1 MSIVVFGSINM
12 DLVAHTPRLPEPGET
27 LIGRSFTTV
36 PGGKGANQAVACA
49 RLGDPVKLVGRVG
62 GDVFGMELLAHL
74 QAQGVDV
81 DYVSREESISS
92 GVALIAVDDRAENN
106 IIVVPGANGRVGQ
119 SDLLLLDTVLNQAQL
134 LLLQLEIP
142 LEIVVAAT
150 RLAHERGVKVMLDPA
165 PAQELPAEIYH
176 HVDILTPNET
186 EVASLTGI
194 VVGSIED
201 AALAAGKLLSF
212 GVIQVIVKMGSQGA
226 LVADETGTQFFPA
239 FPVMAVDT
247 VAAGDAFN
255 GAMAVALSEN
265 YPIGTAI
272 LWGLAGGALAVT
284 KSGAQESM
292 PDRAALL
299 KMIVE
304 HG

>member
-12 DLVAHTPRLPEPGET
+12 DLVAHTLRLPEPGET

-49 RLGDPVKLVGRVG
+49 QLGVPVKMVGRVG
-62 GDVFGMELLAHL
+62 DDVFGMELLAHL
-74 QAQGVDV
+74 QSQGVDV

-106 IIVVPGANGRVGQ
+106 IIVIPGANGRVGQ
-119 SDLLLLDTVLNQAQL
+119 SDLLHLETALNQARL

-142 LEIVVAAT
+142 LEIVLAAA

-165 PAQELPAEIYH
+165 PAQEITAEIYH
-176 HVDILTPNET
+176 HVDLLTPNET
-186 EVASLTGI
+186 EAASLTGI
-194 VVGSIED
+194 AVGSIQD

-212 GVIQVIVKMGSQGA
+212 GVKRVIVKMGSQGA
-226 LVADETGTQFFPA
+226 LVADDTGTQIFPA
-239 FPVMAVDT
+239 FPATAVDT

-265 YPIGTAI
+265 QPIGTAI

-292 PDRAALL
+292 SDRAELL
-299 KMIVE
+299 KMIVN

>member
-12 DLVAHTPRLPEPGET
+12 DLVALTPRLPEPGET

-62 GDVFGMELLAHL
+62 GDVFGTELLAHL

-81 DYVSREESISS
+81 AYVSCEDSISS

-106 IIVVPGANGRVGQ
+106 IIVIPGANGRVGQ
-119 SDLLLLDTVLNQAQL
+119 SDLLHLETALNQAQI

-150 RLAHERGVKVMLDPA
+150 RLAHEHGVKVMLDPA
-165 PAQELPAEIYH
+165 PAQELPAEIYR
-176 HVDILTPNET
+176 HVDLLTPNET
-186 EVASLTGI
+186 EAASLTCI
-194 VVGSIED
+194 AIGSTED

-212 GVIQVIVKMGSQGA
+212 GVRRVIVKMGSQGA
-226 LVADETGTQFFPA
+226 LVADETGTQFYPA
-239 FPVMAVDT
+239 FLVTAVDT

-255 GAMAVALSEN
+255 GALAVALSEN
-265 YPIGTAI
+265 HPIGTAI

-299 KMIVE
+299 KMIVD

>member
-1 MSIVVFGSINM
+1 M

-62 GDVFGMELLAHL
+62 GDVFGTELLAHL

-81 DYVSREESISS
+81 AYVSREESISS

-106 IIVVPGANGRVGQ
+106 IIVIPGANGRVGQ
-119 SDLLLLDTVLNQAQL
+119 SDLLHLETALNQAQI

-150 RLAHERGVKVMLDPA
+150 RLAHEHGVKVMLDPA

-176 HVDILTPNET
+176 HVDLLTPNET
-186 EVASLTGI
+186 EAASLTGI
-194 VVGSIED
+194 TIGSTED

-212 GVIQVIVKMGSQGA
+212 GVRRVIVKMGSQGA

-239 FPVMAVDT
+239 FLVTAVDT

-265 YPIGTAI
+265 LPIVTAI
-272 LWGLAGGALAVT
+272 HWGLAGGALAVT

-299 KMIVE
+299 KMIVD